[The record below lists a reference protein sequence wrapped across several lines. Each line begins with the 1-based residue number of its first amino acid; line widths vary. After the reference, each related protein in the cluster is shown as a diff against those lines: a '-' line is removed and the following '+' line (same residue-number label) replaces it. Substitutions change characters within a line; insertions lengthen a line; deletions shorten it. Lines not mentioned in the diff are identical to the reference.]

1 MTASQAKTAV
11 EKWEQTGNAS
21 EYRAWLSKQNYTGRQ
36 KFAMYAQA
44 NADAEKKAVDFNKK
58 YGTKFE
64 TLWDAYAKYDS
75 NSFHGEDYRAWVE
88 KQTNDY
94 RQRFSLVEFAEP
106 RSNWIEHAEEL
117 HKAGVSYKAVWE
129 AARYAKN
136 QSGRGKKDRIIAY
149 AKKLGMTSKHAEN
162 IYKWF
167 G

>member
-1 MTASQAKTAV
+1 
-11 EKWEQTGNAS
+11 
-21 EYRAWLSKQNYTGRQ
+21 GRQ

-44 NADAEKKAVDFNKK
+44 NADTEKKAVDFNKK

-149 AKKLGMTSKHAEN
+149 AKKLGMTSKQAEN